1 MLLLYISDRFPS
13 FSRIIQI
20 VTQIS
25 NEYYM
30 IVFITSLKNKKRS
43 NTRAT
48 RTASKKDET
57 RRANNYER
65 KKKNPHLH
73 LRNFSLLTGKGR
85 RALQFTIVSLVFFS
99 FFFFSPIFLSFF
111 LSFLNETLHDV
122 RWTIVVGRRNCDDSI
137 TMNIP

>member
-65 KKKNPHLH
+65 KKKKSAFASPKL
-73 LRNFSLLTGKGR
+73 FLTYGKR
-85 RALQFTIVSLVFFS
+85 QESFTIYDCFS
-99 FFFFSPIFLSFF
+99 RFLFFFFFLRFFFLSFF
-111 LSFLNETLHDV
+111 LFLMKHCMMFDGQSWLADV
-122 RWTIVVGRRNCDDSI
+122 TATIQ
-137 TMNIP
+137 